1 MGNLR
6 QGMGYV
12 LIAAALWGSSGVC
25 AQYILQKTGLS
36 AQWLTMFRLTF
47 SGGILLVVSFLNGD
61 KVFAPLTQRRDLL
74 SLLWFTLLG
83 AIMVQLTFLMT
94 IERSNAATATV
105 LQFLSPTIIVAWFAL
120 ARRQRPSLAVTL
132 AIATSL
138 AGTFLL
144 VTHGDPTSLT
154 ISRAALF
161 WGIASAFASAF
172 YTTYPAGLIARF
184 GTLPIVGWSMLLGG
198 LMLMPFFAG
207 ETAQVRMDSAT
218 LLAAFYLIIIGTALT
233 FSLYLKG
240 AQIIGGAKAGI
251 LSCAEPLC
259 SALLSLLLLGI
270 TFGVMDWLGSLLII
284 ASVLLISRDARTRE
298 GKLESL
304 SSTQDGAR

>member
-6 QGMGYV
+6 QGMVYV
-12 LIAAALWGSSGVC
+12 LVAAALWGSSGVC
-25 AQYILQKTGLS
+25 AQYLLQKTGFS

-47 SGGILLVVSFLNGD
+47 SGVILLVVSFLNGD
-61 KVFAPLTQRRDLL
+61 KLFAPLRQRRDRL
-74 SLLWFTLLG
+74 SLLWFTLFG

-94 IERSNAATATV
+94 IERANAATATI
-105 LQFLSPTIIVAWFAL
+105 LQFLSPTIIVAWFTA
-120 ARRQRPSLAVTL
+120 AKRQRPSLLVML
-132 AIATSL
+132 AIFTSL
-138 AGTFLL
+138 VGTFLL
-144 VTHGDPTSLT
+144 VTHGDPTSLS

-161 WGIASAFASAF
+161 WGITSAFASAF
-172 YTTYPAGLIARF
+172 YTTYPSRLIARF

-198 LMLMPFFAG
+198 LMLAPFFAR
-207 ETAQVRMDSAT
+207 ESTPQQMDSTT

-270 TFGVMDWLGSLLII
+270 TFGTLDWLGTLLII
-284 ASVLLISRDARTRE
+284 ASVLLISRDARARE
-298 GKLESL
+298 GKLASL
-304 SSTQDGAR
+304 TSPADGAR

>member
-1 MGNLR
+1 MGSLR

-12 LIAAALWGSSGVC
+12 LVAAALWGSSGVC

-47 SGGILLVVSFLNGD
+47 SGVILLVVSFLNGD
-61 KVFAPLTQRRDLL
+61 RLFAPLRHRRDIVG
-74 SLLWFTLLG
+74 LLWFTLLG

-94 IERSNAATATV
+94 IERSNAATATI
-105 LQFLSPTIIVAWFAL
+105 LQFLSPTIIVAWFA
-120 ARRQRPSLAVTL
+120 AVRRQRPGLPVML
-132 AIATSL
+132 AIGSSL
-138 AGTFLL
+138 GGTFLL
-144 VTHGDPTSLT
+144 VTHGDPTSLL
-154 ISRAALF
+154 ISRSALF

-172 YTTYPAGLIARF
+172 YTTYPSGLIARF

-207 ETAQVRMDSAT
+207 ETAQVQMDNAT
-218 LLAAFYLIIIGTALT
+218 LLAAFYLVIIGTALT

-240 AQIIGGAKAGI
+240 AQIIGGARAGI
-251 LSCAEPLC
+251 LSCTEPLC

-270 TFGVMDWLGSLLII
+270 TFGALDWLGTLLIT
-284 ASVLLISRDARTRE
+284 ASVVLISCDARARE
-298 GKLESL
+298 GIKLESL
-304 SSTQDGAR
+304 APQDGAR